1 MKTSFC
7 DIIFYILIAIL
18 IGFAFSLFY
27 KHKSYMIEGYG
38 GHGGGGHSHGGGGH
52 GHGGGGHGHGG
63 GGHGGGGH
71 GHGGGRHGGGIFK
84 HYGYGYGGYGQ
95 DNNGWWWDRY
105 YTVPVV
111 YIEPATLTWY
121 QQFMIYLRSIFYA

>member
-38 GHGGGGHSHGGGGH
+38 GHGGGGHGHGGRHGGGGH
-52 GHGGGGHGHGG
+52 GS
-63 GGHGGGGH
+63 
-71 GHGGGRHGGGIFK
+71 GGRHGGGIFK